1 MGRWSVG
8 RRSVEAH
15 RLELGLWLGLWSSV
29 TRVWSVSV
37 RSAWSVTVRSACERS
52 SERVLCEECN
62 SFEVKIEAENI
73 FCP

>member
-1 MGRWSVG
+1 M
-8 RRSVEAH
+8 
-15 RLELGLWLGLWSSV
+15 
-29 TRVWSVSV
+29 

-73 FCP
+73 FRP